1 MSQSATIT
9 GVEIDPGHSPY
20 LLVYGTLRVGMPK
33 HGGAVLPELV
43 AVTTGLRVPGRI
55 YDVGEYPAVV
65 LDRAAIRGEVPV
77 TDSFVAD
84 VVRVDPSHD
93 HEDAMAELDAY
104 EQGAADEEQV
114 EYRRALVPTGVDG
127 IGDAWVYEWVGPT
140 DRLTLVT
147 DGEWRP

>member
-1 MSQSATIT
+1 
-9 GVEIDPGHSPY
+9 VDVDPGHSRH

-43 AVTTGLRVPGRI
+43 AVATGLRIPGRI

-65 LDRAAIRGEVPV
+65 LDHRAIRGEAAV

-84 VVRVDPSHD
+84 VVSIDPAHD
-93 HEDAMAELDAY
+93 HDDALADLDAY
-104 EQGAADEEQV
+104 EQGAADQEQV
-114 EYRRALVPTGVDG
+114 EYRRALVPTGDPA

-140 DRLTLVT
+140 DRLAPIT

>member
-1 MSQSATIT
+1 M
-9 GVEIDPGHSPY
+9 EIDPGRSAH

-33 HGGAVLPELV
+33 HGGAVLPDLV
-43 AVTTGLRVPGRI
+43 TVATGLRVPGRI

-65 LDRAAIRGEVPV
+65 LDRSAIRGETGV
-77 TDSFVAD
+77 TDTFVAD
-84 VVRVDPSHD
+84 VVRVDPAHD

-114 EYRRALVPTGVDG
+114 EYRRALVPTGLDA

-140 DRLTLVT
+140 DRLTLLT